1 MTTKKIGSADV
12 TRCELALMGIVV
24 TTDDSTV
31 QAMTEYICQVLKKPI
46 VNVLESIKR
55 YNDNKVKYLVVN
67 RVMGMPCITY
77 LLENG
82 EEYPKPFEEDYGSGF
97 PSAFCYVLNIADPEC
112 SEFGDCFFKHQPNG
126 WHRVS

>member
-1 MTTKKIGSADV
+1 MTKKNKMQMQA
-12 TRCELALMGIVV
+12 RCEIALMGIVV

-46 VNVLESIKR
+46 VNVLER
-55 YNDNKVKYLVVN
+55 CNDNKVKYLVVN

-77 LLENG
+77 LLEG
-82 EEYPKPFEEDYGSGF
+82 KDYPAPFATDYGCGY
-97 PSAFCYVLNIADPEC
+97 PAAFCYVLNLVDDMS

>member
-1 MTTKKIGSADV
+1 MTTKEKNKMQA
-12 TRCELALMGIVV
+12 RCELALMGIVV

-77 LLENG
+77 LLEG
-82 EEYPKPFEEDYGSGF
+82 SEYPKPFLEDYGTGY
-97 PSAFCYVLNIADPEC
+97 PCAFCYVLNLVDDMS
-112 SEFGDCFFKHQPNG
+112 SEFGDCFFKHQSNG